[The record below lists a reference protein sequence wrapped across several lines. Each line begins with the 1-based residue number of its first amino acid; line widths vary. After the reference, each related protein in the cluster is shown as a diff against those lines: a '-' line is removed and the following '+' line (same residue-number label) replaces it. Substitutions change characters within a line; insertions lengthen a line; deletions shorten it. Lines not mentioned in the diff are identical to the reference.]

1 MNFKLAYKS
10 LEILIGN
17 FVMSPEIPQEIFQIS
32 F

>member
-17 FVMSPEIPQEIFQIS
+17 FVIRNIS
-32 F
+32 DFILDTR